1 MSGLVCCRRC
11 GYHYDEDSIMNSG
24 LCVNCDPENQ
34 ANCKGDEIND
44 REGDV

>member
-1 MSGLVCCRRC
+1 MNEFDMCLKCGEEVEMDLIMDSGFCC
-11 GYHYDEDSIMNSG
+11 D
-24 LCVNCDPENQ
+24 CDPENQ